1 VRAQRRSQ
9 ERLRALFP
17 GADVVA
23 MVLAEPGV
31 LLADL
36 SAGAAL
42 MCERHSLP
50 PAELAAYVATQ
61 AGLHSL
67 LQCQQQAR
75 REQQR
80 QQQQQQ
86 DCGAG

>member
-1 VRAQRRSQ
+1 
-9 ERLRALFP
+9 
-17 GADVVA
+17 

-42 MCERHSLP
+42 MREQHPLP

-67 LQCQQQAR
+67 LQCQQEAR
-75 REQQR
+75 RQQQR
-80 QQQQQQ
+80 QQQQ
-86 DCGAG
+86 DCGAR